1 MGGQRWFR
9 SAHSCT
15 YSEAPGKCTRRIQTM
30 RWGTVTTKSPTQRCR
45 LLGKPGRAGPLF
57 LPPRQRMLPEP
68 CVGSLSS
75 FMLLFGNLDCDP
87 TADSIDR
94 PAAFPSAPVLEGP
107 VEEEEGDGQGEQE
120 RGSFLPAPLIRPKPR
135 TEERLWDKWNIGF
148 VLNKCFTFYLHKC
161 TLSTK

>member
-1 MGGQRWFR
+1 MVPISSQLHLFWSPWKMYTENSNHEMGNSHYKVPDPEMS
-9 SAHSCT
+9 SARKTWTCRT
-15 YSEAPGKCTRRIQTM
+15 IVLTSEATDASRTM
-30 RWGTVTTKSPTQRCR
+30 R
-45 LLGKPGRAGPLF
+45 GKPELIHVAVWELRLWSKP
-57 LPPRQRMLPEP
+57 
-68 CVGSLSS
+68 
-75 FMLLFGNLDCDP
+75 
-87 TADSIDR
+87 DSIDR

-120 RGSFLPAPLIRPKPR
+120 SGSFLPASLIRPKPR